1 MIFFRSLLSLSF
13 FFNPIYS
20 KWQCYRDCSMPFIV
34 FYFQLCIF
42 SHGFSGLQN
51 INFQIWIIAS
61 VILSEWTLFDACN
74 HNEKKNPPRHKKRT
88 RETNFVHVKTSVQHT
103 QKKPNEDVMKKSNTK
118 INGAIFAWFMEL
130 KRAVKQWIEWLSAAA
145 YIYVC
150 TNDPP
155 IFWIRSCFVYGT
167 QISVV
172 EITVCYCILLLL
184 LFDAIILYR
193 RLFAWILHFLCS

>member
-1 MIFFRSLLSLSF
+1 MHVGTR
-13 FFNPIYS
+13 
-20 KWQCYRDCSMPFIV
+20 
-34 FYFQLCIF
+34 
-42 SHGFSGLQN
+42 
-51 INFQIWIIAS
+51 
-61 VILSEWTLFDACN
+61 
-74 HNEKKNPPRHKKRT
+74 KKKITRHKKRT
-88 RETNFVHVKTSVQHT
+88 RETNCMHAKTSVQHT
-103 QKKPNEDVMKKSNTK
+103 DTHTHKNEDVMKKSNTK

-130 KRAVKQWIEWLSAAA
+130 KRAVKQWIERLSATA

-184 LFDAIILYR
+184 LLLFDAIILYR
-193 RLFAWILHFLCS
+193 RLFA